1 MEREQPRRA
10 ITRHGRIGGAM
21 SRAAMAVALLAAMA
35 LAAPVSAAPEPAP
48 RFFRIATAATTGT
61 YFVIGAEIANAI
73 SKPPGARDCAHGG
86 SCGVAGLVAVA
97 QATQGSI
104 ENALLVGSGQVE
116 AAFIA
121 ADVARWAY
129 SGRSPRVKSCRGA
142 AAPESGTTLLAKS
155 GAIDNLRAIAALFP
169 EGVHLVARADAKI
182 RMLADLKGKRV
193 AMGEPGSGTLA
204 EARLVLEAVGLSE
217 CRLKPQYP
225 RLSEAAAQLERGT
238 LDAFFVTGGEPVPA
252 ISDVASMIPVR
263 LIPVIGT
270 ARTKLERQ
278 FGLSAMTIPGA
289 TYPGIDAEIQTIG
302 TTALFVVS
310 ADAPEELVYEITK
323 ALWQDATRRILD
335 NGHPAGRRI
344 RFENALKGIT
354 IPLHPGALRYYKEA
368 GLNPQN

>member
-1 MEREQPRRA
+1 MA
-10 ITRHGRIGGAM
+10 I
-21 SRAAMAVALLAAMA
+21 ALLAAMA

-48 RFFRIATAATTGT
+48 RFFRIAAASTTGT

-121 ADVARWAY
+121 ADIARWAY
-129 SGRSPRVKSCRGA
+129 SGRSPQVRSCRG
-142 AAPESGTTLLAKS
+142 APESGTALLAKS
-155 GAIDNLRAIAALFP
+155 GAINNLRAIAALFP

-182 RMLADLKGKRV
+182 KTLADLKGKRV
-193 AMGEPGSGTLA
+193 AMGEPSSGTLA
-204 EARLVLEAVGLSE
+204 EARLVLEAAGLSE
-217 CRLKPQYP
+217 CRLKPQYL

-238 LDAFFVTGGEPVPA
+238 LDAFFVTGGDPVPA

-263 LIPVIGT
+263 LVPVIGT

-289 TYPGIDAEIQTIG
+289 TYPGIDADIQTVG

-310 ADAPEELVYEITK
+310 ADAPDELVYEITK

-368 GLNPQN
+368 GLNPQSESQRPAIEK